1 MSVLWAWSHL
11 SLCFWMTVTD
21 EAAQVGRTNQQQNRG
36 SLSQAVAVTKSVVV
50 SDQQVEVGIPVPSPP
65 RSPPRSLSG
74 TDSSPVLFE
83 SSSASSLPQRLGL
96 CPFIY
101 CCILNNKNKAWPW

>member
-1 MSVLWAWSHL
+1 
-11 SLCFWMTVTD
+11 MTVTD

-36 SLSQAVAVTKSVVV
+36 FLSQTVAVTKSVVV
-50 SDQQVEVGIPVPSPP
+50 SDQQVEVGISVPSPP

-83 SSSASSLPQRLGL
+83 STSS
-96 CPFIY
+96 
-101 CCILNNKNKAWPW
+101 ILTPAEAGTLSFYLLLYP